1 METMHTGD
9 TIPFPT
15 PQKSDTADL
24 SDKLVQQLNQQLE
37 NNPPVFDLPDQ
48 EAEAPRHQEEG
59 IPEEKTFQ
67 NKDSEK
73 TLHKSDVLINE
84 SKFLR
89 YVSDLRKADS
99 ELALAKAESAEL
111 VRQIDNYRE
120 HYTEYE
126 DKIHNLI
133 LTQDESLRQHL
144 DTLTELAQS
153 IQQHSESL
161 SSRIDSEIQRLTKA
175 LEESI
180 QGSVKDSCDQELAKV
195 AEATDVLLDYTEKVK
210 SQRIKFQKLESF
222 KFGLFIASSLSAP
235 VVLILFILNL
245 LHVF

>member
-1 METMHTGD
+1 M
-9 TIPFPT
+9 
-15 PQKSDTADL
+15 
-24 SDKLVQQLNQQLE
+24 
-37 NNPPVFDLPDQ
+37 
-48 EAEAPRHQEEG
+48 
-59 IPEEKTFQ
+59 
-67 NKDSEK
+67 
-73 TLHKSDVLINE
+73 
-84 SKFLR
+84 
-89 YVSDLRKADS
+89 SDLRKADS

-180 QGSVKDSCDQELAKV
+180 QGSVKDSSDQELAK
-195 AEATDVLLDYTEKVK
+195 
-210 SQRIKFQKLESF
+210 
-222 KFGLFIASSLSAP
+222 GG
-235 VVLILFILNL
+235 
-245 LHVF
+245 

>member
-48 EAEAPRHQEEG
+48 EAE
-59 IPEEKTFQ
+59 
-67 NKDSEK
+67 
-73 TLHKSDVLINE
+73 
-84 SKFLR
+84 
-89 YVSDLRKADS
+89 
-99 ELALAKAESAEL
+99 ALAKAESAEL

-210 SQRIKFQKLESF
+210 SQRIKFQKLENF

>member
-24 SDKLVQQLNQQLE
+24 SDKLVQ
-37 NNPPVFDLPDQ
+37 
-48 EAEAPRHQEEG
+48 
-59 IPEEKTFQ
+59 
-67 NKDSEK
+67 
-73 TLHKSDVLINE
+73 
-84 SKFLR
+84 
-89 YVSDLRKADS
+89 
-99 ELALAKAESAEL
+99 
-111 VRQIDNYRE
+111 QIDNYRE

-210 SQRIKFQKLESF
+210 SQRIKFQKLENF

>member
-195 AEATDVLLDYTEKVK
+195 AEATDVLLDYTK
-210 SQRIKFQKLESF
+210 R
-222 KFGLFIASSLSAP
+222 
-235 VVLILFILNL
+235 
-245 LHVF
+245 